1 MGVFDGSGRILK
13 TFMQGG
19 TLDMW
24 NKNSG
29 TTLMEAI
36 ETALR
41 CDGKYVSKHT
51 NHVGNLML
59 EYSMFHH
66 GDKLKV
72 FIIEEKNIGICVNTV
87 YPVDTEHLTRD
98 GIDFMLHDINAH
110 CETGAV
116 IYDEELHI
124 LSYGVMYNL
133 NEDAPEGICVD
144 FVLFEASEATDTVL
158 DYLDKVREEY
168 NLYIG

>member
-1 MGVFDGSGRILK
+1 MGVYDGSGRILK

-19 TLDMW
+19 TLEMW

-29 TTLMEAI
+29 ITLMEAI
-36 ETALR
+36 EEALR
-41 CDGKYVSKHT
+41 YDGKCVSKHI
-51 NHVGNLML
+51 NNPEGPVL
-59 EYSMFHH
+59 EYSMFHN

-72 FIIEEKNIGICVNTV
+72 LIVENKNIGICINTV
-87 YPVDTEHLTRD
+87 YPVDARHLTRND
-98 GIDFMLHDINAH
+98 IDFILYDINAH

-133 NEDAPEGICVD
+133 NEDASESISVD
-144 FVLFEASEATDTVL
+144 LVLFEASDATDTVL

-168 NLYIG
+168 NLHIG

>member
-13 TFMQGG
+13 NFMQGG

-24 NKNSG
+24 HKNSG

-36 ETALR
+36 EEVLR
-41 CDGKYVSKHT
+41 CDGKCISKHT
-51 NHVGNLML
+51 NHVGSPML
-59 EYSMFHH
+59 EYSMFHN

-72 FIIEEKNIGICVNTV
+72 FIIEDKNVGICINTV
-87 YPVDTEHLTRD
+87 YPVDVGHLTRD
-98 GIDFMLHDINAH
+98 DIDFMLYDINAH

-116 IYDEELHI
+116 IYDEKLHI

-144 FVLFEASEATDTVL
+144 LVLFEASDATDTVL